1 MPRNANTRTIVK
13 TPLAPAAIGP
23 YSQGVLAG
31 ETLYCSG
38 QIPIDP
44 EKGELITG
52 AIEAE
57 AERVLENL
65 GAVLRAASMGYENVV
80 RCTGLPHE
88 HGRLRDGQRGLRPVL
103 QRVPARARGGGGGG
117 PPPRRPRRDLLR
129 RRALGGS
136 ARVDVRALD
145 ALELDAEL
153 DRQP

>member
-80 RCTGLPHE
+80 RCTVYLTSMDDYATVNEVYARYFSESP
-88 HGRLRDGQRGLRPVL
+88 
-103 QRVPARARGGGGGG
+103 PAREAVAVAALPRG
-117 PPPRRPRRDLLR
+117 
-129 RRALGGS
+129 
-136 ARVDVRALD
+136 ARVEISCVAVR
-145 ALELDAEL
+145 
-153 DRQP
+153 